1 MRVVAVVLIAC
12 QLTTACTTWR
22 LETLSP
28 SDVITQRQP
37 DVVRV
42 DRADGRRE
50 VWYGPA
56 IHGDSLV
63 GWWDTSRKQRDR
75 ALPLT
80 DIRQV
85 STSHTSA
92 SKTALVLLPVAA
104 LVAIGIGLSRMQG
117 PLDNWGQ

>member
-12 QLTTACTTWR
+12 QLTAACTSWR

-56 IHGDSLV
+56 IQGDSLV

-80 DIRQV
+80 EIRQV

-92 SKTALVLLPVAA
+92 SKTVLVLLPVAA
-104 LVAIGIGLSRMQG
+104 LIAIGIGLSQMQG